1 MLSLED
7 RKRLFAA
14 FNPQRAA
21 SVADHVDV
29 NETRGRGF
37 MAIEESLALWAP
49 DAGQES
55 PQFLVSGL
63 LGSGKTS
70 EIGRVKRALEAQGY
84 LVALADAEAVLDLSQ
99 RIDVPDVLLTALFEA
114 DRRVLVAEDK
124 DPTSALQKGVFGRFL
139 DWLKNTDANL
149 EGLELGVEAPLAIGP
164 QVAAK
169 ASFSLHARPG
179 LHAELHKFAGR
190 HLAAFL
196 REIAKSFTELNQRA
210 LAVSKSGLVVIVDS
224 LEKLRGTTATW
235 DDVLGSAERLFGHG
249 ASYLRLPVP
258 TVYTVPPAL
267 ARRVPGVDMLPMIK
281 VHNRKRQPHADGVA
295 AIVSLVQKRAS
306 EQDLHGLFGAPATA
320 RLHEIAKWSGGYP
333 REVIR
338 VMNTLITQAGHGSLG
353 EHAVMH
359 TLAREGSAYRELID
373 GAGAREWAARVASRQ
388 AVETL
393 NVSEEQIADRLM
405 TNNVLLKYVNND
417 DWWDLHPAVWGMPG
431 IEEAV
436 NATRHR

>member
-1 MLSLED
+1 
-7 RKRLFAA
+7 
-14 FNPQRAA
+14 
-21 SVADHVDV
+21 
-29 NETRGRGF
+29 
-37 MAIEESLALWAP
+37 
-49 DAGQES
+49 
-55 PQFLVSGL
+55 
-63 LGSGKTS
+63 
-70 EIGRVKRALEAQGY
+70 
-84 LVALADAEAVLDLSQ
+84 
-99 RIDVPDVLLTALFEA
+99 
-114 DRRVLVAEDK
+114 
-124 DPTSALQKGVFGRFL
+124 
-139 DWLKNTDANL
+139 
-149 EGLELGVEAPLAIGP
+149 
-164 QVAAK
+164 
-169 ASFSLHARPG
+169 
-179 LHAELHKFAGR
+179 
-190 HLAAFL
+190 
-196 REIAKSFTELNQRA
+196 
-210 LAVSKSGLVVIVDS
+210 
-224 LEKLRGTTATW
+224 
-235 DDVLGSAERLFGHG
+235 
-249 ASYLRLPVP
+249 
-258 TVYTVPPAL
+258 L

-417 DWWDLHPAVWGMPG
+417 DWCDLHPAVWGMPG